1 MSVSVEIKKITTLP
15 PTTSTPNH
23 PAATVTVTV
32 NQENHKFMGDEEF
45 WAEVA
50 GSKERLDEDEH
61 KGNVTDEG
69 IKNI

>member
-1 MSVSVEIKKITTLP
+1 MSVSVEIKNLAALP
-15 PTTSTPNH
+15 PPTNTTTP
-23 PAATVTVTV
+23 ATVTVTV
-32 NQENHKFMGDEEF
+32 NQENMEDEF

-69 IKNI
+69 IMISLFRCL